1 MRFTVYSLFPGLIQ
15 SYLSEGLL
23 ARALNSGI
31 LEVEA
36 RDLRRFAGNRTN
48 RVDDSPYGGGPG
60 MVIRVEVAAQA
71 LDEVRAEAQPP
82 DEVVLLS
89 PAGQPLDQEL
99 VRELASRRHV
109 CVLSGRYEGFDARVE
124 SLVTREVSLGDFVLM
139 GGELPAL
146 CLIEAV
152 TRLLPGALGDE
163 ASHAEDSFTAS
174 LLDHPSYTR
183 PPEFRGMSVPD
194 VLLSGHHGEVAVW
207 RRRQALR
214 RTFERRPDLLASAD
228 LTNDE
233 RQLIDAWHLE
243 YEEQSGLDGNTAT

>member
-1 MRFTVYSLFPGLIQ
+1 MRFTVCTLFPGLIDA
-15 SYLSEGLL
+15 YLSEGIL
-23 ARALNSGI
+23 ARARASGL
-31 LEVEA
+31 LEVET
-36 RDLRRFAGNRTN
+36 RDMRRFAGNRTN
-48 RVDDSPYGGGPG
+48 RVDDTPYGGGPG
-60 MVIRVEVAAQA
+60 MVIRVDVAAQA
-71 LDEVRAEAQPP
+71 LNEVRAESEPP
-82 DEVVLLS
+82 DEVILLS
-89 PAGQPLDQEL
+89 PSGQPLDQQL
-99 VRELASRRHV
+99 VRELSTRRHI

-124 SLVTREVSLGDFVLM
+124 SMVTREVSIGDFILM

-152 TRLLPGALGDE
+152 TRLLPGALGAE
-163 ASHAEDSFTAS
+163 ASHDEDSFTHA

-183 PPEFRGMSVPD
+183 PAEYEGMSVPD

-233 RQLIDAWHLE
+233 RQLVDAWHLE
-243 YEEQSGLDGNTAT
+243 YEEQSGLEPA